1 MSCRWRLSDFE
12 SPADVDAPQYFHCLD
27 LLLSIVP
34 TSCADIG
41 RQDNKNGGSI
51 PFATGTYLENLVRI
65 CCTIRASAAEGEIA
79 IKVIL
84 VPRAGFLCRSDILK
98 LRMRHSEFIDSV
110 IPFSNPG
117 ERFAP
122 VTAYGGGTLL
132 DLLPSSPGALLVK
145 QSSLSHHE
153 ILDLLGKDLRVRLS
167 FDWVLPTKPATRR
180 AAVVGGRPVFD
191 MKRGSYGAAGPFEA
205 AQALGLSVIVLDQR
219 GHWLEGEPYSYL
231 RDGFIAIDVANDAE
245 LPLIIAEAVK
255 GRDIDCVVTFSDE
268 FVIASAKAAEILNLP
283 TEPVQ
288 AILHAHY
295 KDETRKLV
303 ENPNIQV
310 LRLDSAEQLN
320 DPSLTERLKALHYPL
335 IVKPCR
341 GAGSRGVMR
350 VNNYSSMR
358 QAVQKMKEDGFSKH
372 GILLETYVDG
382 PEVDANLIIW
392 DGELLFFEISDDFPC
407 LADGTD
413 ATIADNFT
421 ETLMFLPSRLDADE
435 IEMLRSSLHRSLL
448 QLGFRSGVYHME
460 ARVQNSSMSYKETDG
475 ILDLADANT
484 TAKGRPDIFLIEVNA
499 RPPGLDC
506 AFSTLHTYG
515 VDLCALHF
523 LRALGDRDCFAAL
536 SKPFSCFAQYWCGN
550 CQVPMHRESILVPDD
565 FFERVYQQLPE
576 IVPHVSR
583 AELFVQPETLVSP
596 RGGCGFI
603 AYFLLYSRTSRRH
616 VLEMSDRV
624 QKVSKKI
631 LDSI

>member
-1 MSCRWRLSDFE
+1 MDA
-12 SPADVDAPQYFHCLD
+12 SPYFHCID

-34 TSCADIG
+34 TSYAGI
-41 RQDNKNGGSI
+41 RPQDSKNEGSI
-51 PFATGTYLENLVRI
+51 PFATGTYLENI
-65 CCTIRASAAEGEIA
+65 IRTCYAIREQTAEGEIA

-84 VPRAGFLCRSDILK
+84 VPRPGFLCRSDILK

-110 IPFSNPG
+110 IPSSTPG
-117 ERFAP
+117 DHFAP
-122 VTAYGGGTLL
+122 VAAYGGASLL
-132 DLLPSSPGALLVK
+132 EILPSSPGALLAR
-145 QSSLSHHE
+145 QSSQSYLK

-167 FDWVLPTKPATRR
+167 FDWVLPTKPDTRR
-180 AAVVGGRPVFD
+180 AAIVGGRPMFD

-231 RDGFIAIDVANDAE
+231 RDEFIAIDVTNDAE
-245 LPLIIAEAVK
+245 LPSIIAEAVK
-255 GRDIDCVVTFSDE
+255 GRDIDCVITFSDE
-268 FVIASAKAAEILNLP
+268 FVIATAEAAEILNLP
-283 TEPVQ
+283 TEPIQ

-295 KDETRKLV
+295 KDKTRTLV

-310 LRLDSAEQLN
+310 LRLDSVEQLN
-320 DPSLTERLKALHYPL
+320 DPSLTERLRKLHYPL
-335 IVKPCR
+335 VVKPCR

-350 VNNYSSMR
+350 VNNHSSMR
-358 QAVQKMKEDGFSKH
+358 QAVQKVNEDGLSKH

-382 PEVDANLIIW
+382 PEIDANLIIW

-413 ATIADNFT
+413 ATITDNFT
-421 ETLMFLPSRLDADE
+421 ETIMLLPSQLHADE
-435 IEMLRSSLHRSLL
+435 IEMLRSSLHQSLL
-448 QLGFRSGVYHME
+448 QLGFRSGVYHIE
-460 ARVQNSSMSYKETDG
+460 ARVQNSSMSYKEIDG
-475 ILDLADANT
+475 ILDLMDTDADR
-484 TAKGRPDIFLIEVNA
+484 TAKGGPSIFLIEVNT

-506 AFSTLHTYG
+506 VFSTLHTYG

-536 SKPFSCFAQYWCGN
+536 SQPFSCFAQYWCGN
-550 CQVPMHRESILVPDD
+550 CQVPIHRKSIFVPGD
-565 FFERVYQQLPE
+565 FFERVYQRLPG
-576 IVPHVSR
+576 IAPHVSR

-596 RGGCGFI
+596 RGGCGFV
-603 AYFLLYSRTSRRH
+603 AYFLLHSRTSRRH

-624 QKVSKKI
+624 QRVSKEI